1 MLDATDP
8 SAAHTGAL
16 MGPTHPTSARRHRSS
31 SSVSRSSMSTPYT
44 TYSTGIPLTS
54 ATAGIPHSHRQ
65 SVSSQHATGDL
76 ANAHQARSASVVST
90 PRYEEVAQ
98 YRQELEVAKRENE
111 SLKRRIRELE
121 RLIRGDGEGQRGRRA
136 PSTQN
141 NAANGHATADGT
153 AGEGNTSQ

>member
-1 MLDATDP
+1 
-8 SAAHTGAL
+8 